1 MKQVELGEI
10 VRSRN
15 NSISATMNIVETL
28 EIEVLKSSK
37 KHMIVEHLV
46 QFHQQTLLEELV
58 LLRTAVNYCP
68 VRNSDTAMERDSPI
82 LAIELDVEEMAKNH
96 KAQ

>member
-37 KHMIVEHLV
+37 
-46 QFHQQTLLEELV
+46 
-58 LLRTAVNYCP
+58 
-68 VRNSDTAMERDSPI
+68 
-82 LAIELDVEEMAKNH
+82 
-96 KAQ
+96 